1 MSVLDRTAATTSI
14 AAIIDEAGAVDAE
27 WLSEKLGQRVASAQL
42 RDQNKMGGM
51 SGAEFRF
58 IDVRFADDKAGDV
71 ALVLKQSAPSSKG
84 AMMGLARE
92 AFFYTELSS
101 GLVGAGVPRC
111 YYAKGDMVTGETL
124 ILAECLPDSVPAGV
138 FFGPGNPNNWAVAAD
153 LPALCEGNPDALEVT
168 RKAFSLYAQLHAAHW
183 QDEALLDGKPWVRG
197 VDWYTGQGEAGWTG
211 SQRMASEG
219 WTAAMGQ
226 RDAGNA
232 EIKWDEH
239 LVACMQ
245 ASFAATSWP
254 GFQSERQTR
263 PFALVHGDAHPH
275 NQLWTRQRTPEA
287 RLRLIDFEMIGVGSP
302 AQELGQYLISH
313 MAPEL
318 RRTHEREL
326 VGAYHAE
333 VVAALHARGM
343 ETEAAA
349 FTLEAC
355 FAEYVAGG
363 VGRWVWFIPL
373 FWQMTPVAQYF
384 HDQLAAFL
392 HDHVPDPATMPMPRV

>member
-1 MSVLDRTAATTSI
+1 MLERKAPTTSL
-14 AAIIDEAGAVDAE
+14 AAIIDEGGAVDVE

-42 RDQNKMGGM
+42 RDQEKMGGM

-58 IDVRFADDKAGDV
+58 IDVVLADDEMEDL

-92 AFFYTELSS
+92 AYFYSELSS

-111 YYAKGDMVTGETL
+111 YYAAGDMATGETL
-124 ILAECLPDSVPAGV
+124 ILAESLQDSVPAGV
-138 FFGPGNPNNWAVAAD
+138 FFGPGNPNNWAIAAN
-153 LPALCEGNPDALEVT
+153 LPALSEGNPGALEVT

-183 QDEALLDGKPWVRG
+183 QDAALLDGKPWVRG
-197 VDWYTGQGEAGWTG
+197 ADWYTGHGEAGWTG
-211 SQRMASEG
+211 AQRMASEG
-219 WTAAMGQ
+219 WLAAMEQ
-226 RDAGNA
+226 RDAGKA

-245 ASFAATSWP
+245 ASFVATSWAS
-254 GFQSERQTR
+254 FQSERKDR

-275 NQLWTRQRTPEA
+275 NQLWTQQRTPEA

-302 AQELGQYLISH
+302 AQELGQFLISH
-313 MAPEL
+313 MDPEL

-326 VGAYHAE
+326 VGGYHAE

-343 ETEAAA
+343 EAEAAT
-349 FTLEAC
+349 FTLESC
-355 FAEYVAGG
+355 FAEYIAGG

-373 FWQMTPVAQYF
+373 FWQTTPVAQFF

-392 HDHVPDPATMPMPRV
+392 TDHVADPASMPMPRV